1 MIGRLFTYTTPD
13 HFPRTVTGRPAVYRS
28 EADLDAA
35 LAARKGKRPV
45 RSQASRLGWRTRRKF
60 VLGSVG

>member
-35 LAARKGKRPV
+35 LAARRALTPARK
-45 RSQASRLGWRTRRKF
+45 GWRTRRAGK
-60 VLGSVG
+60 